1 MCWCLCA
8 MLLFSCE
15 MSKCEISPETCIC
28 AKKEAIADFPTCH
41 VSHSHS
47 PPLKVALTL
56 SLPLSLTLFLSK
68 WLSLSQSD
76 SHPPSLK
83 VTLTLPLSE

>member
-1 MCWCLCA
+1 

-28 AKKEAIADFPTCH
+28 GKKEAIADFPTCH
-41 VSHSHS
+41 VLSLALSPSQSGSHS
-47 PPLKVALTL
+47 
-56 SLPLSLTLFLSK
+56 
-68 WLSLSQSD
+68 LSLSLSLSSPQSGSHPQSD

>member
-15 MSKCEISPETCIC
+15 MSKCE
-28 AKKEAIADFPTCH
+28 KEAIADFPTCH